1 MNDAPLPLNVLV
13 TGGTGFVGKTVVA
26 ELVRRGHDV
35 IATTQ
40 ALSAELTTAPN
51 LRWISWNVLNE
62 PLPQVDWRRLRAI
75 LHLASPTKPF
85 HFPEQAALMYE
96 LTVAAT
102 FRFLE
107 AAREHGV
114 PRVLLASTG
123 HVLGSNERPN
133 GEDDVLYVPD
143 SFYGTTKACAELLL
157 RAYPAVVSTAILRF
171 YYPYGPA
178 GEAFL
183 MNRLV
188 NAVIEEREIRIEG
201 EDGIRISPVWIE
213 DLARGVALAVESS
226 ESGIFHFPGPEI
238 VSMRE
243 LVELIGTLTDKR
255 PRLRSEPVP
264 CIQRHA
270 GSFEITR
277 QRLGYNP
284 RVFLREGVSRLLA
297 ATEVSQ
303 PHRGA

>member
-1 MNDAPLPLNVLV
+1 MNEAPLPLNVLV
-13 TGGTGFVGKTVVA
+13 TGGNGFVGQNIVA

-35 IATTQ
+35 IATTRS
-40 ALSAELTTAPN
+40 LSADLPTAPN

-62 PLPQVDWRRLRAI
+62 PMPQVEWRSLHAI
-75 LHLASPTKPF
+75 LHLASPAKPF
-85 HFPEQAALMYE
+85 HFPDQAPLMYE

-114 PRVLLASTG
+114 GRVLFASTG

-133 GEDDVLYVPD
+133 SEEDVLYMPD
-143 SFYGTTKACAELLL
+143 SFYGSTKACAELLL
-157 RAYPAVVSTAILRF
+157 RAYPSVVSTAILRF

-201 EDGIRISPVWIE
+201 ENGIRISPVWIE

-226 ESGIFHFPGPEI
+226 ESGIFHFPGLEV

-243 LVELIGTLTDKR
+243 LVELIGTLANKK
-255 PRLRSEPVP
+255 PRLRSESVP

-270 GSFEITR
+270 GFFEITR

-284 RVFLREGVSRLLA
+284 QVF
-297 ATEVSQ
+297 
-303 PHRGA
+303 